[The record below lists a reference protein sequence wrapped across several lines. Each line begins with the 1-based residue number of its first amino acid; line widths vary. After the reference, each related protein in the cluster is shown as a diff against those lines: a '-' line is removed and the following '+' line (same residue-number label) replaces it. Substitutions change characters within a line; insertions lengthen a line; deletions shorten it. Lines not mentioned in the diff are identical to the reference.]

1 MFGKRHAHCCTD
13 TAVVLSGRQAGSCST
28 ERTGVVQ
35 QDLKWQYCRLGS
47 RHWQAAAPALQDAC
61 RTAML
66 WEALWSCRMQA
77 VGRTRSESDP
87 GPVLQLLEFRIFYHA
102 RCPPAA
108 RCLQVVGEDSVYAV
122 GDVAECYDVLGDKMA
137 GTAQVRGR
145 RETAVSDRSC
155 GCGKAGAV
163 CLAGKA
169 DAVKSVHSGRKQ
181 EPADAIKG
189 EHIRC
194 SRVRIQQT

>member
-1 MFGKRHAHCCTD
+1 M
-13 TAVVLSGRQAGSCST
+13 
-28 ERTGVVQ
+28 
-35 QDLKWQYCRLGS
+35 
-47 RHWQAAAPALQDAC
+47 
-61 RTAML
+61 
-66 WEALWSCRMQA
+66 
-77 VGRTRSESDP
+77 
-87 GPVLQLLEFRIFYHA
+87 
-102 RCPPAA
+102 
-108 RCLQVVGEDSVYAV
+108 VGEDSVYAV

-163 CLAGKA
+163 CLAGNA
-169 DAVKSVHSGRKQ
+169 DAVKSVHSGCKQ

-194 SRVRIQQT
+194 RQV